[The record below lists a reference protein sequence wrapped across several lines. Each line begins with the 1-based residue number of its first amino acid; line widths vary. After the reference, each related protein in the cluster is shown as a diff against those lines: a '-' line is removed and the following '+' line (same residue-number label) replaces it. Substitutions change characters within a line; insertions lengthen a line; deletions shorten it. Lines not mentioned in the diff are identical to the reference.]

1 VPNNGASVRLL
12 LIGAALGAIV
22 GAAVVLRFADL
33 AVNPGGLFV
42 DEAAEALSA
51 QRLLHEP
58 GFHPVFFADGGGREA
73 LFAYLLAAGFKLF
86 GESVLVLR
94 AVAAAIGVAA
104 VLAIWRLA
112 RRFGI
117 VAGLVAAAWAAGS
130 LWLTSVSRDGMRNTL
145 VPLFGA
151 LSLAAVLAWQERPTR
166 VSAALAGAAT
176 SAAALY
182 TYQPLKLMPL
192 LLIAWLAWLAR
203 TNRPAYLRVRP
214 TFGVLAASFLL
225 VGAPMIVAAIADP
238 ASYFGRAVGVS
249 LLGNQG
255 ADLAGHWL
263 RTLGM
268 FTIAGDPNPRHNV
281 GALPMLG
288 WPIFA
293 VALVGVLRLWARR
306 HEPAHA
312 LILWSLPVFL
322 LPPLLATEGGAP
334 HFLRALGLAAPLAVA
349 IGLGVAELSEQ
360 AGLRWGRR
368 AAWMVTAAASVGLL
382 ALAVGSG
389 NAYLSRPV
397 ADRYEAYGY
406 DLVAMANTAREGDV
420 VILDAYSAGVIRFLD
435 AGRLP
440 QIVEPGTPLRQ
451 RSSTAAVL
459 ARSLADLEAGVGTE
473 AVGQAEVV
481 AGDPNGVP
489 SIWRLPP

>member
-1 VPNNGASVRLL
+1 MPNNGASVRPL

-22 GAAVVLRFADL
+22 VAAAVLRFADL

-51 QRLLHEP
+51 QGLLHEP

-73 LFAYLLAAGFKLF
+73 LFAYLVAAGFKLF

-94 AVAAAIGVAA
+94 SVAAAIGVAA
-104 VLAIWRLA
+104 VLAVWLLA
-112 RRFGI
+112 RRFGV
-117 VAGLVAAAWAAGS
+117 VAGLAGAAWAAGS
-130 LWLTSVSRDGMRNTL
+130 LWLMSVSRDGMRNTL

-176 SAAALY
+176 SLAALY

-192 LLIAWLAWLAR
+192 LLLAWLAWLGR
-203 TNRPAYLRVRP
+203 TNRPAYLRLRP

-225 VGAPMIVAAIADP
+225 VSAPMIVAAVADP

-249 LLGNQG
+249 LVTNQV
-255 ADLAGHWL
+255 ADLPGHWL
-263 RTLGM
+263 QTLGM
-268 FTIAGDPNPRHNV
+268 FTIGGDPNPRHNV

-288 WPIFA
+288 WPLFA
-293 VALVGVLRLWARR
+293 VALVGVLRLWSRR
-306 HEPAHA
+306 HDPAHS
-312 LILWSLPVFL
+312 LVLWSLPIFL
-322 LPPLLATEGGAP
+322 LPPLLATEGGTP
-334 HFLRALGLAAPLAVA
+334 HFLRALGLAAPLAVI
-349 IGLGVAELSEQ
+349 IGLGAAELSEQ
-360 AGLRWGRR
+360 ANRRWGHR
-368 AAWMVTAAASVGLL
+368 AMQVVIAATAIGLL

-406 DLVAMANTAREGDV
+406 DLVAMANAAGEGDV

-435 AGRLP
+435 SSGPP
-440 QIVEPGTPLRQ
+440 QIVEPGTPLPQ
-451 RSSTAAVL
+451 RSPTTGVL
-459 ARSLADLEAGVGTE
+459 ARSLADLQA
-473 AVGQAEVV
+473 AVGADAVPRARV
-481 AGDPNGVP
+481 TAVDPNGRPAVW
-489 SIWRLPP
+489 ILPP